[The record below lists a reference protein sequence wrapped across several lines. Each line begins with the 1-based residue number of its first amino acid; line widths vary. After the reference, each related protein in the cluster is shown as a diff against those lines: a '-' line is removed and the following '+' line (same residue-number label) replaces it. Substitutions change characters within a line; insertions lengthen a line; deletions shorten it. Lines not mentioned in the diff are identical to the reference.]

1 MSTPSIVHCLIARAE
16 SSAALHGYTFAAAGR
31 SPAVRLTFA
40 DLYSRAHKIAARI
53 RSVTEAQDRVLLA
66 YEPGLDFIEAFFG
79 CLAAGRIAVPI
90 EAHRLHRSAGRLDAI
105 VEDARPALVL
115 ADPRTEGR
123 IRSGCDLLGV
133 PLSRLDVLQ
142 EGVESQP
149 YLAEPS
155 QDGIAYLQ
163 YTSGSTKTSRGVVIT
178 HRNVLANLAD
188 IDSVFRHDACS
199 RSVSWLPHFH
209 DMGLVYGIL
218 QPLYNGFDAIL
229 MSPAAF
235 MTLPER
241 WLRAISLH
249 HATHSGGPDTAYAQC
264 VKRVPEE
271 ALSDLDLS
279 SWRVA
284 FTGAEPVRKSTIQ
297 AFSERF
303 RCTGFSSRSF
313 FPAYGLAEAT
323 LKVTSRSA
331 GSPLRFEQGASE
343 ALALEYVSCG
353 SPGAGVELRIVDP
366 DTSRPRG
373 EGEMG
378 EVWVAGPSVAAGY
391 WNRPEETR
399 RVFRARITAA
409 SRTKY
414 LRTGDLGFL
423 HHGELFVTGRLK
435 DLIISA
441 GANVHPEDIE
451 AFAAE
456 ADPDLA
462 ACRSAAFQTGR
473 DVAGE
478 VVLLVETNRI
488 GSLDTMRLNT
498 AIRQAVAEGT
508 GCHLSTVAFVARG
521 ALPITSSGKV
531 RRSACREYWASGSF
545 TPFAS
550 YGASDACVPNLREA
564 APNPETRAQARQLI
578 LERLGLGFDPS
589 DVSKPLTSLGL
600 DSLRAVEI
608 QDLLERTLGS
618 TVSIER
624 LLSGATVDQI
634 AAELLEQAVLAR
646 QSLVGAGSRP
656 EFEASLFQQRL
667 WMLEQIAPAGALT
680 LTRQIRICG
689 PVERRVERALR
700 ALSALV
706 ARHPALSVSF
716 SATERGLMG
725 FYHPVSD
732 LPVTVVDVCALP
744 TDSRQK
750 VADLLRERFSKVR
763 HDPSRFPLWSAAI
776 LLEPADTSLIWSFSH
791 LIADARSL
799 DLLDRD
805 FAIHY
810 ATESLGP
817 APQARYEQ
825 FAASQRAQASG
836 ARVTGDLEFWAK
848 ELSGAPSVS
857 WPSPAGPVNA
867 GLQTR
872 RVSLDPSCRLVL
884 EKFCLEQG
892 MTAFGTLVALFTA
905 ALARLTREHDFVVSF
920 PVDNRPA
927 GFHDVAGC
935 FANRLCLRA
944 RIDGEQTFAD
954 WLDRV
959 RTRLPKALDHR
970 HAAFAQIKDAF
981 DCQHHRTGA
990 DPLSQVLFQLR
1001 DRPRLTPSGPYTF
1014 ESEELP
1020 PPALLVDLM
1029 AVCTLGQGIEIQL
1042 LFQAGR
1048 FDSDFGDALTAA
1060 FAGMIE
1066 ELPVL
1071 LHRRIHDER
1080 LTREPQKSGIY
1091 VLSNFV
1097 ADGIGEALE
1106 YWLQALGLDYRVRF
1120 GPYHQVI
1127 EQLLDAGRLPAL
1139 AESLWIIL
1147 LRMPVAE
1154 AWAAEFAAAR
1164 EASAASAPFRRY
1176 LILCCPLALDDVT
1189 TGGGE
1194 AELSRL
1200 LGGRTAV
1207 DLTTSGTFA
1216 RLYPSSAEWFDAN
1229 MDRIA
1234 NIPYTRLGYASVAT
1248 MIARRLQALTR
1259 PPRKVIVVDADGTLW
1274 NGNVAED
1281 GPSGVTIDADRLA
1294 LQRCLLAQVLR
1305 GRLLCLCSK
1314 NTERDVWEVFD
1325 SHPDMLIKRE
1335 HVTAW
1340 RIGWDPKPA
1349 SLQSLAED
1357 LGLAVGTFVFIDN
1370 DPGECAAMRAAWSD
1384 VLTVELPPA
1393 GVPLGQFLD
1402 NIWDL
1407 DFGSVTTES
1416 RNRTALYRQSAAR
1429 QQELR
1434 AAPTFEAYLTRLAL
1448 QVEICPPIPC
1458 DLPRAAELTL
1468 RTTQFNL
1475 NCRPM
1480 SEAEL
1485 VHHRGSVLIVRAHDR
1500 FGDYGTVGLM
1510 IYSAVD
1516 CLRVESLLL
1525 SCRALGK
1532 RIEFRMLLRAV
1543 EAAVA
1548 AGASELEFD
1557 FTRTERNLPMQNFL
1571 EAIGAERFR
1580 HGWRV
1585 SASHAVGVCQQE
1597 LLPFGVVSAQAG
1609 ATVITPQS

>member
-1 MSTPSIVHCLIARAE
+1 MTLSIVHCLIARAE
-16 SSAALHGYTFAAAGR
+16 SPAALRGYTFEAAGP
-31 SPAVRLTFA
+31 SPVVHLTFA
-40 DLYSRAHKIAARI
+40 GLYSRARKIAAYI
-53 RSVTEAQDRVLLA
+53 RSVTEAHDRVLLA

-79 CLAAGRIAVPI
+79 CLVAGRIAVPI
-90 EAHRLHRSAGRLDAI
+90 EAHRLHRSAGRLNAI

-115 ADPRTEGR
+115 ADPRTDGR
-123 IRSGCDLLGV
+123 IRSDCDLLGV
-133 PLSRLDVLQ
+133 PLKRLDVLQ
-142 EGVESQP
+142 KGVESQS

-155 QDGIAYLQ
+155 QDDIAYLQ

-188 IDSVFRHDACS
+188 IDSVFRHDEGS

-218 QPLYNGFDAIL
+218 QPLYNGFDVIL

-235 MTLPER
+235 MTRPER
-241 WLRAISLH
+241 WLRTISLH

-271 ALSDLDLS
+271 ALPDLDLS

-284 FTGAEPVRKSTIQ
+284 FTGAEPVRKSTIK

-323 LKVTSRSA
+323 LKVTNRSA
-331 GSPLRFEQGASE
+331 DSPLRFERGPTGAP
-343 ALALEYVSCG
+343 AEYVSCG
-353 SPGAGVELRIVDP
+353 SPGAGVELRIIDP
-366 DTSRPRG
+366 DTAMPCGDG
-373 EGEMG
+373 EIG
-378 EVWVAGPSVAAGY
+378 EVWVAGPSVAGGY
-391 WNRPEETR
+391 WNRPEETH
-399 RVFRARITAA
+399 RVFRARITSA
-409 SRTKY
+409 SRTEY

-451 AFAAE
+451 AFAAQS
-456 ADPDLA
+456 DPELA

-473 DVAGE
+473 GE
-478 VVLLVETNRI
+478 VVLLVETKRT
-488 GSLDTMRLNT
+488 GSLETIRLNT

-508 GCHLSTVAFVARG
+508 GCHLSTVAFVAHG

-531 RRSACREYWASGSF
+531 RRSACGEYWASGSF
-545 TPFAS
+545 TPSAS
-550 YGASDACVPNLREA
+550 YGASDACVPNLQGA
-564 APNPETRAQARQLI
+564 APNQETRAQARQLI
-578 LERLGLGFDPS
+578 LDRLGLGFDLS
-589 DVSKPLTSLGL
+589 GGSKSLTALGL

-608 QDLLERTLGS
+608 QDLLEQTLGS

-624 LLSGATVDQI
+624 LLSGATIDQI
-634 AAELLEQAVLAR
+634 VAELTRQMVPAR
-646 QSLVGAGSRP
+646 QSLAGDDSRP

-680 LTRQIRICG
+680 LTREIRICG
-689 PVERRVERALR
+689 PVERSVERALR
-700 ALSALV
+700 ALSTMV

-716 SATERGLMG
+716 SVTERGLMG
-725 FYHPVSD
+725 FHHPVSD
-732 LPVTVVDVCALP
+732 LPVTIVDLCALP
-744 TDSRQK
+744 AESRQN
-750 VADLLRERFSKVR
+750 VTDLLRKRFSRVR
-763 HDPSRFPLWSAAI
+763 HDSFPLWSAAI
-776 LLEPADTSLIWSFSH
+776 LLGPANTSLIWSFSH

-799 DLLDRD
+799 DLLDRY
-805 FAIHY
+805 FAKHY
-810 ATESLGP
+810 AIESPGP
-817 APQARYEQ
+817 APQARYYQ

-836 ARVTGDLEFWAK
+836 ARVTADLEFWAK

-867 GLQTR
+867 GVQTR
-872 RVSLDPSCRLVL
+872 RVSLDPSCRLAL

-892 MTAFGTLVALFTA
+892 MTAFGTLVALFAA
-905 ALARLTREHDFVVSF
+905 ALARLTGEHDFVVSF

-927 GFHDVAGC
+927 GFHDVVGC

-944 RIDGEQTFAD
+944 RIDGDQTFAG

-959 RTRLPKALDHR
+959 RAWLPKALDHR

-981 DCQHHRTGA
+981 DSQHHHTGP

-1001 DRPRLTPSGPYTF
+1001 DRPPLTPTGPYTF

-1029 AVCTLGQGIEIQL
+1029 AVCTMGPGIEIQL
-1042 LFQAGR
+1042 LFEADR
-1048 FDSDFGDALTAA
+1048 FDSDFADALTAT

-1066 ELPVL
+1066 DLPL

-1080 LTREPQKSGIY
+1080 LTREPKKSGIY

-1097 ADGIGEALE
+1097 ADGINEALE
-1106 YWLQALGLDYRVRF
+1106 YWLQELGLDFQVRF

-1127 EQLLDAGRLPAL
+1127 EQLLDADRLPAP

-1154 AWAAEFAAAR
+1154 AWATEFAAAH

-1176 LILCCPLALDDVT
+1176 LILCCPPGQDDVP

-1194 AELSRL
+1194 AELIRL
-1200 LGGRTAV
+1200 LDGRTTV
-1207 DLTTSGTFA
+1207 DLITSATFA

-1234 NIPYTRLGYASVAT
+1234 NIPYTRLGYASIAT

-1259 PPRKVIVVDADGTLW
+1259 SPRKVIVVDADGTLW
-1274 NGNVAED
+1274 NGTVAED
-1281 GPSGVTIDADRLA
+1281 GPLGVTIDADRLT
-1294 LQRCLLAQVLR
+1294 LQRCLLDQVSR
-1305 GRLLCLCSK
+1305 GRLLCICSK
-1314 NTERDVWEVFD
+1314 NIESDVWEVFD

-1357 LGLAVGTFVFIDN
+1357 LDLAIGTFVFIDN
-1370 DPGECAAMRAAWSD
+1370 DPGECAAMCAALSD
-1384 VLTVELPPA
+1384 VLTVELPAA

-1402 NIWDL
+1402 NIWAL
-1407 DFGSVTTES
+1407 DFGWVTNES
-1416 RNRTALYRQSAAR
+1416 RNRTALYRQNTAR
-1429 QQELR
+1429 RQEQR
-1434 AAPTFEAYLTRLAL
+1434 AAPTFEAYLTRLEL
-1448 QVEICPPIPC
+1448 EVEISPPLSC

-1475 NCRPM
+1475 NGHPM

-1485 VHHRGSVLIVRAHDR
+1485 GQHRGSVLIVRAHDR
-1500 FGDYGTVGLM
+1500 FGNYGTVGLM

-1532 RIEFRMLLRAV
+1532 RIEFRMLLTAA
-1543 EAAVA
+1543 EAAIA
-1548 AGASELEFD
+1548 AGVSELEFD

-1585 SASHAVGVCQQE
+1585 SASHTVGICQQE
-1597 LLPFGVVSAQAG
+1597 LLPFGFVLAQPALL
-1609 ATVITPQS
+1609 